1 MKPETQ
7 RQMFEEYLKNRGYSP
22 WTIKR
27 YRSENRLFFRWLEN
41 FIDKVKCSD
50 VTPADILD
58 YHKYL
63 KSREDL
69 TSATRSSMLLS
80 TKQLFKFLSRNEYIM
95 TNPFESVD
103 VSIIMVKKRRESI
116 SVNDMSRFLD
126 KIDGIG
132 IINIRDRALFELM
145 YGTGLRVS
153 EIGKLDLSDVD
164 LSAGRVLVREG
175 KGRKDRI
182 VPLGENAKQC
192 LIIYLEHARAEFI
205 KHVKDTEKREAFFLT
220 IQGNRMGSASINSD
234 MKRRFTNIGLDG
246 KKVCAHMLRHSF
258 ATHILENGAGVKHV
272 KEMLGHSHIE
282 STVVYTHFSISS
294 LKRIMKMYHPRENE
308 LYVELSQDDEIF
320 YRKIQTEDLP

>member
-1 MKPETQ
+1 MKPEMQ
-7 RQMFEEYLKNRGYSP
+7 RQMFEEYLNNRGFSP

-27 YRSENRLFFRWLEN
+27 YRNENRSFFRWLLNYAGKSEC
-41 FIDKVKCSD
+41 VD
-50 VTPADILD
+50 VTPADIMS
-58 YHKYL
+58 YQKYL
-63 KSREDL
+63 KNREDL
-69 TSATRSSMLLS
+69 STSSRSAMMFS
-80 TKQLFKFLSRNEYIM
+80 TKQLFKFLSRSEYII

-103 VSIIMVKKRRESI
+103 VSIITTRKRRESI
-116 SVNDMSRFLD
+116 SVKDMGRFLD
-126 KIDGIG
+126 GIDETG

-192 LIIYLEHARAEFI
+192 LIIYLEHARAEYL
-205 KHVKDTEKREAFFLT
+205 KHVKETGNREAFFLT
-220 IQGNRMGSASINSD
+220 IKGNRMSSASINSE
-234 MKRRFTNIGLDG
+234 MKKRFTNAGLEG

-272 KEMLGHSHIE
+272 KEMLGHSQIE
-282 STVVYTHFSISS
+282 STVVYTHFSVKS
-294 LKRIMKMYHPRENE
+294 LRRIMKMYHPRENE
-308 LYVELSQDDEIF
+308 LYVELSRDDENF
-320 YRKIQTEDLP
+320 YRNILSGVLP